1 MAEDQ
6 TTLQTLYAGWD
17 EYQRQITM
25 AIAPLSSE
33 QLELRAAPHLRPIW
47 VLAAHIV
54 AARVYWFH
62 GFLGEGDADVAV
74 LSSWD
79 DDGQPMRSASELVG
93 GLERSWQL
101 VQESIRRWTPTDLA
115 QIVTKQRRG
124 REAHV
129 SR

>member
-6 TTLQTLYAGWD
+6 ATLQTLYAGWD
-17 EYQRQITM
+17 EYQRQITA

-47 VLAAHIV
+47 VLAAHII
-54 AARVYWFH
+54 AARVSWFH
-62 GFLGEGDADVAV
+62 RFLGEGDPDVAP
-74 LSSWD
+74 LITWD

-101 VQESIRRWTPTDLA
+101 VQESIKHWTPADLA
-115 QIVTKQRRG
+115 QIVTEKR
-124 REAHV
+124 
-129 SR
+129 